1 MTDGKQVYL
10 FTLTN
15 RDGNQIKISNY
26 GGTITSWTVQDKQGE
41 EKNIV
46 LGFDSLAGYLAKPPY
61 FGATIGRYAN
71 RIQDGRFKIKDTIYN
86 LATNNGKNHLH
97 GGLKGF
103 DKVVW
108 EAKTISDSIP
118 SLILTY
124 LSKDR
129 EEGYPGNLKV
139 RVEFTLTEDNSL
151 SIEYFAETDK
161 ATPVNLT
168 NHSYFNLSGDVNN
181 DILQEILL
189 INAHNYT
196 PVDTTLI
203 PTGEI
208 KAVEKTNFD
217 FTTPH
222 TIGGRIAQ
230 IAGGYDHN
238 YVLDQSGDI
247 SVEALTLKDSSTGI
261 QLSIFTTEPGI
272 QFYSGNFLDGSI
284 RNRDGKPIKQHAA
297 LCLEPQHFPN
307 SPNIPI
313 FPTTILKPGEKYHS
327 LSRYRISLE
336 N

>member
-1 MTDGKQVYL
+1 
-10 FTLTN
+10 
-15 RDGNQIKISNY
+15 
-26 GGTITSWTVQDKQGE
+26 
-41 EKNIV
+41 V

-71 RIQDGRFKIKDTIYN
+71 RIQAGKFKIKDTFYN

-118 SLILTY
+118 CLVLTY
-124 LSKDR
+124 LSKDH

-161 ATPVNLT
+161 ATPVNLA

-181 DILQEILL
+181 DILQETLL

-222 TIGGRIAQ
+222 KIGERIAQ
-230 IAGGYDHN
+230 ITGGYDHN
-238 YVLDQSGDI
+238 YVLDKSSDI
-247 SVEALTLKDSSTGI
+247 SVEAVALKDSLTGI

-284 RNRDGKPIKQHAA
+284 RNRDGKPIKQHSA

-307 SPNIPI
+307 SPNIPT
-313 FPTTILKPGEKYHS
+313 FPTTILEPGGKYHS